1 MNHNKAVCDIPPVQ
15 ELFSACVGEILKNP
29 RPTRAAQGSN
39 ARELHPLRLLVME
52 ESSSSSCSDGKAT
65 GSRRFTPK
73 QKAILSAHFNAGMR
87 GVGELYASRIDCV
100 AREAGLQVDQVKV
113 VHGVL
118 FVQ

>member
-1 MNHNKAVCDIPPVQ
+1 MAQLVKLHPVQ
-15 ELFSACVGEILKNP
+15 EVFSARVGEILKNP

-65 GSRRFTPK
+65 GSRFTPK
-73 QKAILSAHFNAGMR
+73 QKAILSAYFNAGMR